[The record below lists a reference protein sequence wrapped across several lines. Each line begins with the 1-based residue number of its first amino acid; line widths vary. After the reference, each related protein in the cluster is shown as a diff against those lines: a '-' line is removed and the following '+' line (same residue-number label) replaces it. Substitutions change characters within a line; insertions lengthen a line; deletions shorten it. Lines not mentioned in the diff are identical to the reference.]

1 MSNIYDDVTEL
12 QSQVAAL
19 QTTVTLLN
27 SRLTNVEALDGQT
40 LIEGTNLNDLE
51 CGRYII
57 PTVAIAQ
64 SLLNAPTSATN
75 YTGMVEVYCGGSGGQ
90 KIQKYT
96 ICRKDEKLYFERCY
110 YSNTWGAW
118 KVFDATDTGWQSI
131 PLTSGIV
138 SYADTQVPQYRKTGS
153 TVFIRGAVKNVLA
166 LGVLAT
172 LPTGCRPPATI
183 SFIQNTSLRDG
194 DFPMFARFTIN
205 AAGEIKLEAIS
216 DGASFGESKWFPIS
230 TCFEI

>member
-12 QSQVAAL
+12 QSQVAQL
-19 QTTVTLLN
+19 QTTVSQLN
-27 SRLTNVEALDGQT
+27 SRLVKTEALDGQM
-40 LIEGTNLNDLE
+40 LIEGTDLNDLE

-57 PTVAIAQ
+57 PTATVAR
-64 SLLNAPTSATN
+64 SLLNAPTGVAN
-75 YTGMVEVYCGGSGGQ
+75 YTGMIEVYCGGDYGQ

-96 ICRKDEKLYFERCY
+96 ICRKDEKLYYERCY
-110 YSNTWGAW
+110 YSNSWGAW

-172 LPTGCRPPATI
+172 LPAGCRPPATI
-183 SFIQNTSLRDG
+183 SFMQNTSLRDG
-194 DFPMFARFTIN
+194 GFPMFTRFTIN